1 MDSCAL
7 SVVASLSG
15 DFFWDMAQ
23 IVPVAQDTIARLG
36 KELQRGNEEALM
48 EVRRLRDEV
57 VEVGRGVGRYEGILQ
72 VNAWLSDLPA
82 LIRGE
87 EGIAGKRVRAI
98 ALPVVRGIAVWLKR
112 RDNYSLSLTIDRL
125 ITELEEWEV

>member
-1 MDSCAL
+1 
-7 SVVASLSG
+7 
-15 DFFWDMAQ
+15 
-23 IVPVAQDTIARLG
+23 
-36 KELQRGNEEALM
+36 M